1 MTKERLYSFTY
12 EQLIELS
19 NRSNVLVT
27 PGVDKDTLIN
37 ILIDAYD
44 EDRSER
50 EELNNLAIQMESRKF
65 SICMDEEIDL
75 DTEDDLELPLRYNET
90 KITVLLRDPSWIFCY
105 WDLEDKK
112 LAEVENTP
120 GFGGLVF
127 RIVELDTKEYHED
140 SVLDYFD
147 IPIKSTDFRRYV
159 NLPSEDTFYCA
170 EIRAVVDEDDY
181 LIIRSNIIET
191 TREYVTAPHENDITK
206 SSELIRLSGFSAE
219 FGDAHGVS
227 GYQDIPQRIIPIHD
241 LLDEEQFND

>member
-1 MTKERLYSFTY
+1 MTKERLHSFTY
-12 EQLIELS
+12 EQLIEIS

-37 ILIDAYD
+37 ILIDAYE
-44 EDRSER
+44 EDRIER
-50 EELNNLAIQMESRKF
+50 EELHNLAIQMESRKF
-65 SICMDEEIDL
+65 SICQDEEIDL

-112 LAEVENTP
+112 LEEVENTP
-120 GFGGLVF
+120 GYKGLIF
-127 RIVELDTKEYHED
+127 RIVELDSAEYD
-140 SVLDYFD
+140 KDAVLDYFD
-147 IPIKSTDFRRYV
+147 IPIKSVDFRRYV

-170 EIRAVVDEDDY
+170 EVRALVDDKDY
-181 LIIRSNIIET
+181 LIVRSNIIET
-191 TREYVTAPHENDITK
+191 TREYVTAPHENDISS

-241 LLDEEQFND
+241 LIDEEQFND